1 MSEADTAVE
10 AAPEVATETEVEPA
24 SWQEM
29 AGLSDDPTAAKYE
42 SVGELFNAYKEASSM
57 IGNSVRFPTKEAG
70 EEDIA
75 KFNQQMLDRGFHRA
89 PDRDDLDG
97 VRGIQ
102 RQLGMPEEPSKYE
115 FGEVEGYTSDPESEG
130 AFKATA
136 HELGLT
142 QDQANGVFN
151 WLAGSISEQ
160 TAAQDKAAQESLQA
174 LKGEWGQAF
183 DHKVA
188 QAQNTAKMLESRVP
202 GISDYLDQMAQTG
215 YDANMIRLM
224 DVVAEALGET
234 GAQMPQGVSPGMTP
248 REAQQRIED
257 AQSNPDHWW
266 HKDPDMLTD
275 SQVQQRVEW
284 MKAAFGG

>member
-1 MSEADTAVE
+1 MSETDTAAE
-10 AAPEVATETEVEPA
+10 AAPETTETTEVEPS

-89 PDRDDLDG
+89 PDRDDADG

-102 RQLGMPEEPSKYE
+102 QLLGMPAEAKGYE
-115 FGEVEGYTSDPESEG
+115 FDEVEGFESDPETEG
-130 AFKATA
+130 AFKAVA
-136 HELGLT
+136 HEIGLT
-142 QDQANGVFN
+142 ADQANKIHN
-151 WLAGSISEQ
+151 WLGSNIAEQ
-160 TAAQDKAAQESLQA
+160 TATSQKTAEAGMQS

-183 DHKVA
+183 DHKLA
-188 QAQNTAKMLESRVP
+188 QAKNAAHMLEDRVP
-202 GISDYLDQMAQTG
+202 GISEYFDKMAEQG
-215 YDANMIRLM
+215 QDADMIRLM
-224 DVVAEALGET
+224 DVFAEMSGET
-234 GAQMPQGVSPGMTP
+234 GAQLPPGVSQGLTP

-257 AQSNPDHWW
+257 AQNNPDHWW
-266 HKDPDMLTD
+266 HKDPDMLTE
-275 SQVQQRVEW
+275 SQVKQRVEW
-284 MKAAFGG
+284 MKAAYSH